1 MAKKRNRPDMD
12 GGFKSAYEKNR
23 RLVIAEAE
31 VCALCGLP
39 LDKSLRFP
47 NPMSVTADHIV
58 PISKGGHPAALENLQ
73 AVHLI
78 CNQVKG
84 SRTVIE
90 KNKDIQKEAQT
101 ISNRVLPLSVDWLN
115 Y

>member
-1 MAKKRNRPDMD
+1 MEKRRYRPDRD
-12 GGFKSAYEKNR
+12 GFAKATYQKNR
-23 RLVIAEAE
+23 ARLLASAE

-39 LDKSLRFP
+39 LDKTLKFP

-58 PISKGGHPAALENLQ
+58 PISKGGDPMALDNLQ

-78 CNQVKG
+78 CNEVKG
-84 SRTVIE
+84 SRLTIE
-90 KNKDIQKEAQT
+90 KNKNIEKEAKLIGNQ
-101 ISNRVLPLSVDWLN
+101 VLPLSCDWTK